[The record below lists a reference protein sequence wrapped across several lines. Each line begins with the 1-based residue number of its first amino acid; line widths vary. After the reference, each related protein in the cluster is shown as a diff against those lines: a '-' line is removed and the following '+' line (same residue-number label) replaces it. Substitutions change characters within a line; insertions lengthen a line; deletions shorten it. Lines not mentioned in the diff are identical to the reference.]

1 MHKIRYH
8 KFTIRSVIKLSAQKK
23 MSLLHPQLF
32 SSLGD
37 FHCRKVNV
45 AAVLLSFTLESLFRM
60 VMIKMCMFVVLVKRL
75 DSFQQEEA
83 VE

>member
-8 KFTIRSVIKLSAQKK
+8 KFTIRNVIKLSAQKK
-23 MSLLHPQLF
+23 VSLPHPHLF

-37 FHCRKVNV
+37 FHCGKINIS
-45 AAVLLSFTLESLFRM
+45 AVLLLFILESPFKM
-60 VMIKMCMFVVLVKRL
+60 VMIETCMFVVLVKRL